1 MKIAQR
7 ICSAALAFL
16 LVCTTAA
23 CATTAPVPA
32 SSMPEAPELP
42 ASSAPT
48 AEPSEQTAP
57 APAQTDWRE
66 DYAYIMGQQALI
78 YTFPI
83 YKYSMMLNVMM
94 GQGAKVNAYLHEP
107 KLLGPEYQAGTS
119 MNRDTIYSYAFCD
132 LTKEPLVFTIG
143 ENTDGRYYSIE
154 FVDAYT
160 DCFGYM
166 GNRTTK
172 NKAAAY
178 LIHAPGWKGEVPAGI
193 DVVLEAPTNWIA
205 GVARTFTNNSEEDL
219 KLAAQAQQGYKVYP
233 ASEWGKET
241 PQEATY
247 GGEVPKPYPQDDPL
261 GILKQVNE
269 WMVIAGTPERDKALL
284 QQFGQVGVGPYATKK
299 IDELDEHTKKGLMRA
314 TGDGMKLL
322 QKTSFAVGSI
332 YDLNKTV
339 NGWAYN
345 PQNWGRMAETGDFLG
360 RSATQA
366 LSGGIENYVEECVK
380 LRTFTDQ
387 NGENLNGS
395 NQYKLVFT
403 KDQIPKVEGFWSLT
417 AYNNEYNIEAN
428 DQNKYEI
435 RDIDPDLKFAPD
447 GSLTIYL
454 QSTKPEDQ
462 NGNWLPVAP
471 DKDFNIFFR
480 AYLPEQAFVDQTY
493 IPPAIE
499 RIQ

>member
-1 MKIAQR
+1 MKR
-7 ICSAALAFL
+7 ILVMILATSIL
-16 LVCTTAA
+16 LSTTA
-23 CATTAPVPA
+23 CAPKETPSAPAP
-32 SSMPEAPELP
+32 SSSEVTS
-42 ASSAPT
+42 ASSAPVAPPAT
-48 AEPSEQTAP
+48 PTTPTAP
-57 APAQTDWRE
+57 ATDWKE
-66 DYAYIMGQQALI
+66 DYAHVMGQQAVI
-78 YTFPI
+78 YGFPI

-107 KLLGPEYQAGTS
+107 KLLGPEYQSGTS

-132 LTKEPLVFTIG
+132 LTTEPLVFTIG
-143 ENTDGRYYSIE
+143 ENIDGRYYSIE

-172 NKAAAY
+172 DKAAAY
-178 LIHAPGWKGEVPAGI
+178 LIHAPGWKGETPAGI
-193 DVVLEAPTNWIA
+193 DLVLEAPTNWIA
-205 GVARTFTNNSEEDL
+205 GVARTYTSNTEDDL
-219 KLAAQAQQGYKVYP
+219 KIAAKMQQDYKVYTL
-233 ASEWGKET
+233 SEWGKET
-241 PQEATY
+241 PKEAVY
-247 GGEVPKPYPQDDPL
+247 GGTVPKPYPQDDPL
-261 GILKQVNE
+261 GILKQVND
-269 WMVIAGTPERDKALL
+269 WMAIAGTPERDQALL

-299 IDELDEHTKKGLMRA
+299 VEELDPSIQKGLMRA
-314 TGDGMKLL
+314 TADGMKLL

-387 NGENLNGS
+387 KGENLNGS
-395 NQYKLVFT
+395 NQYKLMFT
-403 KDQIPKVEGFWSLT
+403 KDQIPKVDGFWSLT

-454 QSTKPEDQ
+454 QSTKPTDP

-471 DKDFNIFFR
+471 NKDFNIFFR
-480 AYLPEQAFVDQTY
+480 AYLPEQAFVDQSY

-499 RIQ
+499 RIA